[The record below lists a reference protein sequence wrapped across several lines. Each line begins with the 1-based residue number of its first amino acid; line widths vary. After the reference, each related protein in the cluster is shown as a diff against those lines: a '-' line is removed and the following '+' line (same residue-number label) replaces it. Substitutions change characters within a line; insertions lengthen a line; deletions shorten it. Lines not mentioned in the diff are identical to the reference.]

1 MGEKRG
7 SREVQAGGERVRRLL
22 TAADV
27 AARYRVPVRT
37 PYSWV
42 DQGLLPARRCGKVL
56 LRFTEEDLAEFERR
70 SAEAAS

>member
-7 SREVQAGGERVRRLL
+7 SREVQAGGESVRRLL

-27 AARYRVPVRT
+27 AARYQVPVRT

-42 DQGLLPARRCGKVL
+42 DQGLMPARRCGRL